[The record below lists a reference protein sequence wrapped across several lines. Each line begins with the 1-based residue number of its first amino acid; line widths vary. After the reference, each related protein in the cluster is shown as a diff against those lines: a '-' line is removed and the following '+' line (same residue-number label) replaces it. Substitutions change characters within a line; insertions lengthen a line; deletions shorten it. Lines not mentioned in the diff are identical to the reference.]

1 MTTRLELRTSVR
13 QRLQDESVSPLWS
26 DSTINEFL
34 AAALR
39 RYGVLFPK
47 ESTATVLVNAGATSF
62 AVAAVSEPGRI
73 VRVLDDMG
81 VVVPSQ
87 QGFGTD
93 GQSGPV
99 AQAWRWWNGNVLL
112 AVPAPRT
119 GNWSVEHRTG
129 RSLPTDDVTSI
140 EVIPGDEEIV
150 VLLASAAAL
159 RRQAVAEGKQGF
171 SRGRDPLALAA
182 EAARLEADRLIA
194 ARRRRVRGGWLGS

>member
-1 MTTRLELRTSVR
+1 MTTRLELRTAVR
-13 QRLQDESVSPLWS
+13 QRLQDESVTPLWS
-26 DSTINEFL
+26 DATINEFL
-34 AAALR
+34 SAALR

-47 ESTATVLVNAGATSF
+47 EATVTALVNAGATSF

-73 VRVLDDMG
+73 VRVLDDIG
-81 VVVPSQ
+81 AIVPSQ
-87 QGFGTD
+87 QGFDTD

-99 AQAWRWWNGNVLL
+99 AQAWRWWNGTVLL
-112 AVPAPRT
+112 TVPAPQT
-119 GNWSVEHRTG
+119 GNWSIEHRTS
-129 RSLPTDDVTSI
+129 RSLPTDDVTVV

-159 RRQAVAEGKQGF
+159 RRQVVAEGKQGL
-171 SRGRDPLALAA
+171 SRGRDPLALAS